1 MSIRVRLGETA
12 IFVVGLLFWGLFLYC
27 LMRSQP

>member
-1 MSIRVRLGETA
+1 MNYRVRLGEA
-12 IFVVGLLFWGLFLYC
+12 AVVLVGLLFWGLFLYC